1 MGWDTGRMVFSVRHV
16 MRYVWS
22 VRGEVRCVLIVIV
35 MVQKNI
41 YLIVLAWGNVQ
52 STFTRIMCKFLI
64 SVRHVWGLVWIV
76 HQKVSVHHAR
86 MGFGLWDTV
95 ANVCHSVLL
104 SSQFPILIQN
114 NVITA
119 Q

>member
-1 MGWDTGRMVFSVRHV
+1 MGWGTGRMVLSVRHV

-22 VRGEVRCVLIVIV
+22 VRGEVRYVLIVIV

-64 SVRHVWGLVWIV
+64 FAPHVCSLVWIV
-76 HQKVSVHHAR
+76 YQKVSVHHAR
-86 MGFGLWDTV
+86 MDFGSWDIV
-95 ANVCHSVLL
+95 ANACHSVLL
-104 SSQFPILIQN
+104 
-114 NVITA
+114 
-119 Q
+119 